1 MIDGNTIEDVYS
13 RLALLDLPGINVRYE
28 ARLNARGI
36 FMPLQFLHAPL
47 PLLKRQ
53 VFQSIVG
60 YYWYLRLRG
69 HEIDGVDFG
78 RKSYGQQYA
87 LGTKTTDREQLARL
101 LMKLCEK
108 TGRRLRAHGY
118 IAQGVYLW
126 LSFENRTYWAKGRD
140 THVDIYATQ
149 DIYLH
154 AQRLLNQAHI
164 PARVTNIGVTVYK
177 LHLTTPEQ
185 LGLFDGTSAQSR
197 RDLTAG
203 VR

>member
-1 MIDGNTIEDVYS
+1 TVNVGIGPNRFLAKVAAGLHKPDGLDVIDGTTLEEVYS

-28 ARLNARGI
+28 ARLNAGGI
-36 FMPLQFLHAPL
+36 FTPLQFLHAPL
-47 PLLKRQ
+47 LLLKRQ

-87 LGTKTTDREQLARL
+87 LGQKTTDREQLARL

-118 IAQGVYLW
+118 IAEG
-126 LSFENRTYWAKGRD
+126 
-140 THVDIYATQ
+140 
-149 DIYLH
+149 IYLCMC
-154 AQRLLNQAHI
+154 
-164 PARVTNIGVTVYK
+164 
-177 LHLTTPEQ
+177 PEVC
-185 LGLFDGTSAQSR
+185 GF
-197 RDLTAG
+197 
-203 VR
+203 